1 MPADELLDDAVKT
14 AAKIAS
20 YSQPVVGIAKAC
32 VNAAFES
39 SLAEGLRH
47 ALQLNLLAQRRPIS
61 LI

>member
-1 MPADELLDDAVKT
+1 VPAAELLDDAIKT

-47 ALQLNLLAQRRPIS
+47 SRQ
-61 LI
+61 